1 MKLYTRTGDDGSS
14 GLFGGDRV
22 SKSHLRLVAY
32 GTLDEL
38 NSVMGLLCL
47 QVTAP
52 CATPETLQRVQHDL
66 FVLGAILATPANR
79 QELLGARMSTP
90 TWALA
95 DMEADI
101 DRLTALAP
109 PMTAFVLPGGTPASA
124 HAHLARTVCR
134 RAEREV
140 VALTHEEP
148 LNPTVLAYLNRLSDW
163 LFALARAENATA
175 GVADVQWVPK
185 DLTIPPAS
193 FLPCTSKRT
202 GPRGPV
208 SFCGRGFRL
217 ELELHA
223 EPVATADL
231 PGLAV
236 P

>member
-38 NSVMGLLCL
+38 NSMMGLLRL
-47 QVTAP
+47 HASPT
-52 CATPETLQRVQHDL
+52 CAGQDTLQRIQQDL
-66 FVLGAILATPANR
+66 FVLGAILATPAAR
-79 QELLGARMSTP
+79 QDLLGSRMNTP
-90 TWALA
+90 TWNLA

-109 PMTAFVLPGGTPASA
+109 PMTTFVLPGGTAASA

-140 VALTHEEP
+140 VALTHEEAM
-148 LNPTVLAYLNRLSDW
+148 NPAVQTYLNRLSDW

-175 GVADVQWVPK
+175 GLADTQWAPK
-185 DLTIPPAS
+185 
-193 FLPCTSKRT
+193 
-202 GPRGPV
+202 G
-208 SFCGRGFRL
+208 
-217 ELELHA
+217 
-223 EPVATADL
+223 
-231 PGLAV
+231 
-236 P
+236 

>member
-1 MKLYTRTGDDGSS
+1 MRLYTRTGDDGSS
-14 GLFGGDRV
+14 GLFGGERV

-38 NSVMGLLCL
+38 NSVMGLLL
-47 QVTAP
+47 LHATAP
-52 CATPETLQRVQHDL
+52 CATQETLQRIQHDL

-79 QELLGARMSTP
+79 QELLGARMSAP
-90 TWALA
+90 TWTLA

-109 PMTAFVLPGGTPASA
+109 PMTAFVLPGGTSASA

-148 LNPTVLAYLNRLSDW
+148 LNPSVLAYLNRLSDW

-175 GVADVQWVPK
+175 GVADIQWVPK
-185 DLTIPPAS
+185 D
-193 FLPCTSKRT
+193 
-202 GPRGPV
+202 
-208 SFCGRGFRL
+208 
-217 ELELHA
+217 
-223 EPVATADL
+223 
-231 PGLAV
+231 
-236 P
+236 

>member
-38 NSVMGLLCL
+38 NAIMGLVRLHATAACVDEATLL
-47 QVTAP
+47 QG
-52 CATPETLQRVQHDL
+52 QHDL
-66 FVLGAILATPANR
+66 FVLGAILATPAAR
-79 QELLGARMSTP
+79 QELLGARMSRP

-109 PMTAFVLPGGTPASA
+109 AMTAFVLPGGTPGSV

-148 LNPTVLAYLNRLSDW
+148 MNPVVQTYLNRLSDW
-163 LFALARAENATA
+163 LFALARAENAVA
-175 GVADVQWVPK
+175 GLADIQWVPK
-185 DLTIPPAS
+185 D
-193 FLPCTSKRT
+193 
-202 GPRGPV
+202 
-208 SFCGRGFRL
+208 
-217 ELELHA
+217 
-223 EPVATADL
+223 
-231 PGLAV
+231 
-236 P
+236 

>member
-14 GLFGGDRV
+14 GLFGGERV

-38 NSVMGLLCL
+38 NSIMGLLRL
-47 QVTAP
+47 H
-52 CATPETLQRVQHDL
+52 ATPACADAAALQRIQHDL
-66 FVLGAILATPANR
+66 FVLGAILATPAAR

-109 PMTAFVLPGGTPASA
+109 PMTAFVLPGGTAASA

-140 VALTHEEP
+140 VGLTHEES
-148 LNPTVLAYLNRLSDW
+148 LNPAVLTYLNRLSDW
-163 LFALARAENATA
+163 FFALARAENAVA
-175 GVADVQWVPK
+175 GVADIQWVAK
-185 DLTIPPAS
+185 D
-193 FLPCTSKRT
+193 
-202 GPRGPV
+202 
-208 SFCGRGFRL
+208 
-217 ELELHA
+217 
-223 EPVATADL
+223 
-231 PGLAV
+231 
-236 P
+236 